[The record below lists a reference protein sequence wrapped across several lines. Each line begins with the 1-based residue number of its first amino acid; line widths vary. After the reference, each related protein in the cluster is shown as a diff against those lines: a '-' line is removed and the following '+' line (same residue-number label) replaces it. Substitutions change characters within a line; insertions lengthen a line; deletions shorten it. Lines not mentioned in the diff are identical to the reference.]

1 MFRERRITS
10 VSIRMY
16 SLASNDLSRTVNTVY
31 VMCKGFQR
39 AINHYTLWTDFA
51 VLFAMIR

>member
-16 SLASNDLSRTVNTVY
+16 SLALNDLSRTVNTVY
-31 VMCKGFQR
+31 VMCEGFQR
-39 AINHYTLWTDFA
+39 AMA
-51 VLFAMIR
+51 